1 MLKVG
6 LTGGYASGKSFVAS
20 EMERLGC
27 FIIYA
32 DKLGHAVLEPSGEAY
47 SPTVEAFG
55 SEILAQDGTIDR
67 KRLGSVVFDSPDL
80 LKMLTGFVHPAVFR
94 MEEILLR
101 RFAETNPTGIAVV
114 EAAIL
119 LETGRYKFFD
129 RMILTACSEELQI
142 ARGMKRDGLT
152 REQVL
157 ARVAN
162 QMPLAEKKRYVQY
175 VINTES
181 SKQETIAHI
190 KKVLEDLKRL
200 QESAQ

>member
-32 DKLGHAVLEPSGEAY
+32 DKLGHAVLQPDGEAY
-47 SPTVEAFG
+47 GPALETFG
-55 SEILAQDGTIDR
+55 PEILAHDGTIDR
-67 KRLGSVVFDSPDL
+67 KQLGSLVFASPDL
-80 LKMLTGFVHPAVFR
+80 LQKLTGFVHPAVFR
-94 MEEILLR
+94 LEEAMLR
-101 RFAETNPTGIAVV
+101 RFAEKNPRGIAVV

-129 RMILTACSEELQI
+129 RMILTACSEEVQI

-152 REQVL
+152 RDQIL
-157 ARVAN
+157 ARLAS
-162 QMPLAEKKRYVQY
+162 QMPLAEKKHYVQY
-175 VINTES
+175 VINTGAP
-181 SKQETIAHI
+181 KHETIARI
-190 KKVLEDLKRL
+190 QTVVEDLKRL
-200 QESAQ
+200 QEAAQ